1 MTVGDFL
8 VAYLRKA
15 GVRHVFGIPGDLAL
29 KLFFALGKKH
39 DLEILTFS
47 HEPGVGFAA
56 DGYARATGKIGV
68 ICVTYGAGGHNMVN
82 PVAGSFSERVPL
94 LIFSG
99 GPGEEER
106 KLGTL
111 IHHQARE
118 IESQR
123 RIYDEVTCASR
134 VITDPRTAAQD
145 LHAVVRAVWAEQ
157 RPGYVEIHRDMVD
170 REIEVPDEILEWDG
184 HLHFHESDSR
194 KLEEAARET
203 AAMFNESRKPVLI
216 AGIEIHRYKVSHELV
231 ELAERMG
238 APVLT
243 TVLGKGAFPMDHPLY
258 MGVHVGPISP
268 PPIVARMDEAD
279 FVLNLG
285 CLKTDMNFGNRPPHI
300 IQKNSVWAVDRR
312 VDVKFHTYT
321 DVAVRDFVRA
331 LLRQDLRKHR
341 ETVTY
346 SSNLTNG
353 AGVVKGGL
361 LKGAGAMSLANG
373 RAAKVNGASPVKV
386 SEILVAVNDFLAE
399 HHRYMVVAESGDML
413 FGGLDVRVPHHGTY
427 LAQGFYASMGFAVP
441 AALGAQVGCGLR
453 PLVLCGDGGFQMT
466 GPEVSHAPRMGMNPI
481 VIVVNNGGWGIFRPV
496 ASDRRDLLEIPPWPY
511 AKLAQDW
518 GGTGFEANSAAELR
532 SALEAAHHCKTFAI
546 IDAHVGRDDLSPI
559 TIKYIKAAAK
569 RSQAPPQHKTNHHGL
584 RP

>member
-1 MTVGDFL
+1 MKKRMTLGSFL
-8 VAYLRKA
+8 VAYLRKI

-29 KLFFALGKKH
+29 KLFFALGRKN
-39 DLEILTFS
+39 DLQMLTCS

-118 IESQR
+118 IESQH
-123 RIYDEVTCASR
+123 RIYQEVTCASR
-134 VITDPRTAAQD
+134 VLTDPLRAARE
-145 LHAVVRAVWAEQ
+145 LHEVVRAVWAEQ
-157 RPGYVEIHRDMVD
+157 RPGYIEIHRDMVD
-170 REIEVPDEILEWDG
+170 REIEVPDDLIEWDG
-184 HLHFHESDSR
+184 QLHFHESDSR
-194 KLEEAARET
+194 RVAEAARET
-203 AAMFNESRKPVLI
+203 AAMLNQSRKPVLI
-216 AGIEIHRYKVSHELV
+216 AGIEIHRYKASREVV
-231 ELAERMG
+231 ELAEKIG
-238 APVLT
+238 APVFT

-300 IQKNSVWAVDRR
+300 IEGRSVWAVDRR
-312 VDVKFHTYT
+312 VDVTYHSYIN
-321 DVAVRDFVRA
+321 VGVRDFVRA
-331 LLRQDLRKHR
+331 LRRQDLHNHH

-353 AGVVKGGL
+353 A
-361 LKGAGAMSLANG
+361 AGDPNE
-373 RAAKVNGASPVKV
+373 SPVKV
-386 SEILVAVNDFLAE
+386 RQILEAVNDFLAE
-399 HHRYMVVAESGDML
+399 NRNYMVVAESGDML
-413 FGGLDVRVPHHGTY
+413 FGGLDIRVPHDGTY

-441 AALGAQVGCGLR
+441 AALGAQVGCGMR
-453 PLVLCGDGGFQMT
+453 PIVLCGDGGFQMT
-466 GPEVSHAPRMGMNPI
+466 GPEISHAPRFGANPI

-518 GGTGFEANSAAELR
+518 GGAGFEVSTATELR
-532 SALEAAHHCKTFAI
+532 DALRVAHKTRGFSI
-546 IDAHVGRDDLSPI
+546 IDVHVGRDDLSPV
-559 TIKYIKAAAK
+559 TIKYIKAAARRSRPAARRISRK
-569 RSQAPPQHKTNHHGL
+569 R
-584 RP
+584 